1 MNISKETLSFLTQ
14 LEKNNNKDWFNE
26 RKPKFQIYQ
35 EEVKQ
40 FVSEIEGRLN
50 KTDQIESH
58 KIFRIYRD
66 VRFSNDKTPF
76 KARFAGNFKRA
87 TEAKRGGYFL
97 NIEPNQ
103 SRAGGGFY
111 GPNPADLKRIRQEF
125 EMDDTEIRDILKAP
139 KFNKMFGG
147 LQGATV
153 KTAPRGFDPE
163 HPAIDLIRMKQFYVV
178 RHFSNEEVLQ
188 DNFAD
193 QVIDTYK
200 TLRPFFDLMSSVLT
214 TNLDGEEIL

>member
-1 MNISKETLSFLTQ
+1 MKISKETLTFLAQ

-26 RKPKFQIYQ
+26 RKPKFKIHQ

-50 KTDQIESH
+50 KTDVIESH

-76 KARFAGNFKRA
+76 KARFAGSFKRA
-87 TEAKRGGYFL
+87 EATRRGGYFI
-97 NIEPNQ
+97 NIEPNK
-103 SRAGGGFY
+103 SMVGGGFY
-111 GPNPADLKRIRQEF
+111 APNPADLKRIRQEF
-125 EMDDTEIRDILKAP
+125 EMDDSEIREILKAP
-139 KFNKMFGG
+139 KFKKMFGG
-147 LQGATV
+147 LQGNAV
-153 KTAPRGFDPE
+153 KSAPRGFDPA
-163 HPAIDLIRMKQFYVV
+163 HPAIDLIRMKQFYVT
-178 RHFSNEEVLQ
+178 RSFTDEEVLQ

-193 QVIDTYK
+193 EVIDTYK
-200 TLRPFFDLMSSVLT
+200 TLRPYFDFMSSVLT